1 MENLKKII
9 TKIEIQKRNKNRINL
24 YINDEFAFACSAEL
38 VYTHSITKG
47 KSIDADYLNEI
58 VKEDNY
64 IKCKSS
70 ALKVIERTY
79 KTESQ
84 LTSKLF
90 EKGYDEKT
98 VSMTVEF
105 LKQYSFI
112 DDEKYIQMYI
122 KDKLKINGRN
132 KIKYDLIRK
141 GIIEQ
146 KIDEKLVCIDNSI
159 ERQVAFELA
168 EKKYKLLSKNEND
181 YRKLRK
187 KVGEFLIRKGYNSN
201 IVSETLNNVIKKES
215 YSLDGK
221 DEIVK
226 KENIDLDKL
235 YQLAEKRYN
244 IIIKSEV
251 DCKKVYKKLSEYLLR
266 RGYSW
271 ENVKVVVSSV
281 INVDNPYV

>member
-47 KSIDADYLNEI
+47 KSVDTDYLKEI
-58 VKEDNY
+58 IKEDNY

-70 ALKVIERTY
+70 ALKIIERTH

-84 LTSKLF
+84 LISKLF

-98 VSMTVEF
+98 VSITVEF

-122 KDKLKINGRN
+122 KDKLKSNGRN

-146 KIDEKLVCIDNSI
+146 KIDEKFICIDNSI
-159 ERQVAFELA
+159 EKQIAFQLA
-168 EKKYKLLSKNEND
+168 EKKYKLLSKNEKD
-181 YRKLRK
+181 YRKIRK
-187 KVGEFLIRKGYNSN
+187 KIGEFLIRKGYNSN
-201 IVSETLNNVIKKES
+201 IVSETLNNVIKKEP
-215 YSLDGK
+215 YDLYET
-221 DEIVK
+221 DETIK
-226 KENIDLDKL
+226 KENMDLDKL

-244 IIIKSEV
+244 IIIKSEA
-251 DCKKVYKKLSEYLLR
+251 DYKKVYKKLSEYLLR
-266 RGYSW
+266 RGYTW
-271 ENVKVVVSSV
+271 ENVKVVLSSI
-281 INVDNPYV
+281 INVEDQYI